1 MKKLI
6 VFAVFAASAAFS
18 MQAQA
23 QRKAMPPEQL
33 AKLRAARMKQ
43 TGGLV
48 EVKGSGHLA
57 VFNAQKDFGEEEI
70 KENYKS
76 LVDFAKG
83 LVVKVEPA
91 QFSIAT
97 AAAELKKSGAGAG
110 VFIVDD
116 SSLPMSLVALE
127 EGWGMVN
134 IAPLREGNPP
144 KAKYSFRFKKQFIR
158 ISSVVFS
165 GVKSRFLTSPLQS
178 VRSVA
183 ELDKIVGDKYGMDTM
198 TEILNHL
205 PEIGIVKDEFITYRE
220 ACRRGIAASP
230 TNEFQKAIWD
240 KVHSMPKAPMK
251 IEFDPKK
258 GR

>member
-6 VFAVFAASAAFS
+6 VFAVFAASTVFTV
-18 MQAQA
+18 QA
-23 QRKAMPPEQL
+23 QRKAMSPEQL
-33 AKLRAARMKQ
+33 SKLRAARMKQ

-83 LVVKVEPA
+83 LVIKVEPVK
-91 QFSIAT
+91 FSIAT
-97 AAAELKKSGAGAG
+97 AAAELRKSGAGAG

-116 SSLPMSLVALE
+116 PSLPMSLVALE
-127 EGWGMVN
+127 ESWGMVN
-134 IAPLREGNPP
+134 VAPLREGNPP

-158 ISSVVFS
+158 VSSIVFS
-165 GVKSRFLTSPLQS
+165 GVKSRFMTSPLQS

-183 ELDKIVGDKYGMDTM
+183 ELDKTIGDKYGMDTM

-205 PEIGIVKDEFITYRE
+205 PEIGVVKDEFITYRE

-230 TNEFQKAIWD
+230 TNEYQKAIWE
-240 KVHSMPKAPMK
+240 KVHAAPKAPMK